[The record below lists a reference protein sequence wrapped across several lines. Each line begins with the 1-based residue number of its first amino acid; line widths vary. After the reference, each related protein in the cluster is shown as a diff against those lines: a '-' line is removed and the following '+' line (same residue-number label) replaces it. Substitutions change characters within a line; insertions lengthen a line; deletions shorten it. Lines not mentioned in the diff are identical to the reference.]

1 MRSCFFSEQPRSHA
15 NISCAQVGQV
25 MQLRRRIEAKIH
37 YRATYTKFM
46 KDNLAIVD
54 CAEAGLWYIARLDV
68 QRIINCWQAVI
79 VSRPVLSAGGCALLQ
94 RQPQRHKIPWK
105 IILSRLLHHGQCIL
119 WAHPGPNPA
128 QSKQHTFL
136 DNQNIYEGKFN
147 LHFFTA
153 DNWLFSYFIS
163 STSEWIDL
171 HQNFTDFVD
180 LGSNYRWAVN
190 VGHNPPL
197 VDKSREDLQQF
208 SGFVAFC
215 RHLQISHSN
224 IPNIWRH
231 AFQVAHDQNS
241 NYFSSTN
248 ILKTDPVF
256 STLAFNT
263 IVQTTFCQILMVG
276 I

>member
-1 MRSCFFSEQPRSHA
+1 M
-15 NISCAQVGQV
+15 
-25 MQLRRRIEAKIH
+25 
-37 YRATYTKFM
+37 
-46 KDNLAIVD
+46 
-54 CAEAGLWYIARLDV
+54 
-68 QRIINCWQAVI
+68 I
-79 VSRPVLSAGGCALLQ
+79 VSCPVLSAGGCALLQ
-94 RQPQRHKIPWK
+94 TQPQRHKIPWK
-105 IILSRLLHHGQCIL
+105 IILSWLLHHGQCIL

-136 DNQNIYEGKFN
+136 DNQNNYKGKFN

-190 VGHNPPL
+190 VGHNPPV

-231 AFQVAHDQNS
+231 TFQVAHDQNFNS
-241 NYFSSTN
+241 FSSTN
-248 ILKTDPVF
+248 ILKTDPV
-256 STLAFNT
+256 L
-263 IVQTTFCQILMVG
+263 
-276 I
+276 

>member
-1 MRSCFFSEQPRSHA
+1 MWSCFFSEQPWSHA
-15 NISCAQVGQV
+15 NISYAQVGQV
-25 MQLRRRIEAKIH
+25 KQLRRRIEAKIH
-37 YRATYTKFM
+37 YRTTYTKFM
-46 KDNLAIVD
+46 KDNLAI
-54 CAEAGLWYIARLDV
+54 IARGLDYGIL

-79 VSRPVLSAGGCALLQ
+79 VSCPVLSAGGCALLQ
-94 RQPQRHKIPWK
+94 TQPQRHKIPWK
-105 IILSRLLHHGQCIL
+105 IILSWLLHHGQCIL

-136 DNQNIYEGKFN
+136 DNQNNYKGKFN
-147 LHFFTA
+147 LHLFTA
-153 DNWLFSYFIS
+153 DNWLFSYFIL

-180 LGSNYRWAVN
+180 LGSNYLWAVN

-231 AFQVAHDQNS
+231 AFQVAHDQNFNS
-241 NYFSSTN
+241 FSST
-248 ILKTDPVF
+248 F
-256 STLAFNT
+256 
-263 IVQTTFCQILMVG
+263 
-276 I
+276 